1 MWKSVGPVGTN
12 IVAYLFPIRKN
23 RNSNTHWKLS
33 RRTPPVFL
41 VHQGYWKARNQLAC
55 RFRSPIK
62 PSLSSSYSYSATTRT
77 GLPRG
82 KLTDLKNVNWEQWA
96 GFSSLWH
103 EYTPVLSTPLR
114 HIYTLRIELLE
125 IQSLTAANCYDF
137 QEQDYHL
144 LFYWSTLFRS
154 RVLCPCNVKHT
165 DQRYAFETYVNL
177 SRKSVKKDVGK
188 MSSLLLNSKKPVVQF
203 EDKWHELKPTVN
215 KLLKQQAVTTQE
227 WQNLFW

>member
-1 MWKSVGPVGTN
+1 MT
-12 IVAYLFPIRKN
+12 FKN
-23 RNSNTHWKLS
+23 RITIFCFIGRLFFQ
-33 RRTPPVFL
+33 V
-41 VHQGYWKARNQLAC
+41 AR
-55 RFRSPIK
+55 P
-62 PSLSSSYSYSATTRT
+62 
-77 GLPRG
+77 G
-82 KLTDLKNVNWEQWA
+82 
-96 GFSSLWH
+96 
-103 EYTPVLSTPLR
+103 
-114 HIYTLRIELLE
+114 
-125 IQSLTAANCYDF
+125 
-137 QEQDYHL
+137 
-144 LFYWSTLFRS
+144 